1 MAGSFILD
9 YLLFVFIA
17 AFGALQMAAAY
28 GPLPGLLLIRI
39 RPLAFGSGLV
49 IAVAAF
55 LLFFMTEPRNISDT
69 EGGLNGNQTAGLF
82 TLGAGSALI
91 LTLILSSISNRALG
105 KGRQHYSPGLDALK
119 ETTYFNALATTLKDL
134 WKRYRA

>member
-28 GPLPGLLLIRI
+28 GPLPGLLLIRV
-39 RPLAFGSGLV
+39 RPLAFGAGLV
-49 IAVAAF
+49 ITVGAF

-91 LTLILSSISNRALG
+91 LTLILSSISNRASG
-105 KGRQHYSPGLDALK
+105 KGQQRYSPGLDALK
-119 ETTYFNALATTLKDL
+119 ETTYFNALTTTLKDL

>member
-17 AFGALQMAAAY
+17 AFGALQMAAAC
-28 GPLPGLLLIRI
+28 GPLPGLLLIRS

-49 IAVAAF
+49 ITVAAF

-91 LTLILSSISNRALG
+91 LTLVLSSISNRALG
-105 KGRQHYSPGLDALK
+105 KGQQQYSPGLDALK
-119 ETTYFNALATTLKDL
+119 ETTYFNALTTTLKDL